1 MPGSASR
8 PSQAVHAFVAAVV
21 AGLAYALAYF
31 PAPNPYDEF
40 LAMPIARA
48 MGDPGLYSAHDI
60 LVSAGVRGPFRI
72 YHALGA
78 VVRAGGDLDLAWY
91 LALAG
96 SLVLFGAAMYW
107 MARAVAPT
115 RAAIVA
121 TVLIACSDPGIGSVH
136 WAWLPQR
143 SFVSGS
149 VAIPMVLAALGFALR
164 RRSGI
169 GLLIASVAFWLH
181 PGFGLCGAIACG
193 VLLLGEGDR
202 WRPRLA
208 WASAA
213 LVVGLTNV
221 VLVRHDQPS
230 VVRGAWDDFA
240 SQFRQFAWHAFV
252 GDHWRE
258 GYGVFLLGI
267 AVALM
272 AVRAR
277 PPHERRAARLLLATL
292 TVTSVGWI
300 AYAQWGTAP
309 AVLLLFLGRASAFAK
324 VLAWTLIV
332 AWTLQQLNLDDSA
345 RPRRRVGAVML
356 GVGALLSDVSFVEG
370 WVFAG
375 VAVLLA
381 LHASR
386 PRYRPE
392 IVVLVIAAMA
402 AFAERA
408 GLGVTVDAARG
419 LAIAAAALVLA
430 RELARWSE
438 TPVERAAAERSEPTP
453 RESWSLALGVCAV
466 AVVLLTQDWHG
477 WVPARP
483 TRLWVR
489 LHFSRPAG
497 DNAALERWARDSTAR
512 GAMFLVPPVDE
523 RFVPFRVR
531 ALRSAYVHESDVN
544 QLAYD
549 PASYPAAL
557 RRLGQAGV
565 RVVRRHQLDDGGYAA
580 LAPAALAAIRD
591 EGAAYAV
598 FDRKAPAKPFP
609 VAWQDG
615 HWIVYRLGDV
625 R

>member
-1 MPGSASR
+1 MPLFSRRAQALLAS
-8 PSQAVHAFVAAVV
+8 VV
-21 AGLAYALAYF
+21 AVLAYSLAYY

-40 LAMPIARA
+40 LAMPITRA
-48 MGDPGLYSAHDI
+48 IGDPGLYSAHDL
-60 LVSAGVRGPFRI
+60 LVQSGVRGPFRI

-91 LALAG
+91 VALVVSLAAFAVALYWLATA
-96 SLVLFGAAMYW
+96 L
-107 MARAVAPT
+107 APT

-169 GLLIASVAFWLH
+169 GVLVSSVAFWLH
-181 PGFGLCGAIACG
+181 PGFGLCGAVACG
-193 VLLLGEGDR
+193 VLLLDEGER

-208 WASAA
+208 WAGAA
-213 LVVGLTNV
+213 LVVGITNV

-240 SQFRQFAWHAFV
+240 SEFRQFAWHAFV
-252 GDHWRE
+252 ADHWRE

-267 AVALM
+267 AIALL
-272 AVRAR
+272 ALRAR
-277 PPHERRAARLLLATL
+277 PAAEARAPRLLLATL
-292 TVTSVGWI
+292 TATTVLWI
-300 AYAQWGTAP
+300 AYAQYGSAP
-309 AVLLLFLGRASAFAK
+309 AMLLLFLGRASAFAK
-324 VLAWTLIV
+324 AVAWAIITG
-332 AWTLQQLNLDDSA
+332 WTLQQLAIDDA
-345 RPRRRVGAVML
+345 RRARRRVGAAMI

-375 VAVLLA
+375 IALLLA
-381 LHASR
+381 LHESR
-386 PRYRPE
+386 SRYRLE
-392 IVVLVIAAMA
+392 IGVLVVGALVAL
-402 AFAERA
+402 AERA
-408 GLGVTVDAARG
+408 GVGVPLDVARGVT
-419 LAIAAAALVLA
+419 IATALVVLA
-430 RELARWSE
+430 RELGRWSE
-438 TPVERAAAERSEPTP
+438 SPVAWPARAVDAP
-453 RESWSLALGVCAV
+453 RPRVAWALALGTCAV

-483 TRLWVR
+483 TRIALR

-497 DNAALERWARDSTAR
+497 DAAALERWARDSTAR
-512 GAMFLVPPVDE
+512 GAMFLVDPVDE
-523 RFVPFRVR
+523 RFVPFRAR
-531 ALRSAYVHESDVN
+531 AMRSTYVHESDVN

-557 RRLGQAGV
+557 RRLRQAGI
-565 RVVRRHQLDDGGYAA
+565 RVVRRHFLDDGGYGA
-580 LAPAALAAIRD
+580 LPPAALAAIRD
-591 EGAAYAV
+591 EGVAYAV
-598 FDRKAPAKPFP
+598 FDRRAPVKPFP
-609 VAWQDG
+609 VVWRDT
-615 HWIVYRLGDV
+615 HWVVYDLGDV